1 MTIVINVVTET
12 QLDGERIRR
21 FKGSDPEV
29 LLTEVKNYLAYAVPG
44 KPKKVEPKKVSPA
57 QDMRPTP
64 KPQPKPQPKVVRKPS
79 KAKKR

>member
-12 QLDGERIRR
+12 QLEGERIRR
-21 FKGSDPEV
+21 FKGEDAEA
-29 LLTEVKNYLAYAVPG
+29 LLTEVRNYLAYAVPG
-44 KPKKVEPKKVSPA
+44 KAKKVSPS